1 MKRVKKSAPYVCAR
15 SSGANR
21 NEELKSRV
29 WSSAMMTS
37 TSPRK
42 ISTDTKRDVWPGRR
56 DFFVLRLVTIGEVAA
71 VTMPQFSGRNE
82 IISSSFNRNEE
93 ILVVSLW
100 DVKKL

>member
-1 MKRVKKSAPYVCAR
+1 MKRVKKSVPYVCAI

-42 ISTDTKRDVWPGRR
+42 ISTDTKRDVWAGRR
-56 DFFVLRLVTIGEVAA
+56 AFFVVTLAIMGEVAA
-71 VTMPQFSGRNE
+71 VTMPQLSGRNPT
-82 IISSSFNRNEE
+82 ISSSLNRNEE

-100 DVKKL
+100 NVKKL

>member
-1 MKRVKKSAPYVCAR
+1 MKRVKKSAPYVCAI

-21 NEELKSRV
+21 KEEMKSRV
-29 WSSAMMTS
+29 WSSAMMIS

-42 ISTDTKRDVWPGRR
+42 ISTDTKRDVWEGRR
-56 DFFVLRLVTIGEVAA
+56 DSFVLTLATIGEVAA
-71 VTMPQFSGRNE
+71 VTMPQFSGPNQ

-100 DVKKL
+100 DVKSL

>member
-1 MKRVKKSAPYVCAR
+1 MKRVKKSAPYVCAI

-42 ISTDTKRDVWPGRR
+42 ISTDTKRDVWAAGGR
-56 DFFVLRLVTIGEVAA
+56 DCFVPTLASTGEVAA
-71 VTMPQFSGRNE
+71 VTMPQFSGPNQ

-93 ILVVSLW
+93 VLVVSLW
-100 DVKKL
+100 D